1 MEMLVSQARLQFEW
15 WTKRAA
21 PAATMEEA
29 AERFVSESRGHAS

>member
-29 AERFVSESRGHAS
+29 AETFVSESRGHAS